1 MLRPFDIGHSRMPDL
16 FRTLLFVPGS
26 RPERFDNAAQSGAD
40 VIALDLED
48 AVPPPDKDAARRH
61 VIGYLAKPANAGA
74 RRFVRINSPKTAHG
88 IRDLAAL
95 LDAPAPADGVVV
107 PMVGTA
113 EEVRWVD
120 GLLGPRF
127 PDVKLVAVVETSQ
140 GLANAAAIAVASPRL
155 EALGFGA
162 ADFTAE
168 TGGEQTW
175 DGLLMARSQIAFA
188 AAGAGAG
195 IVAID
200 RVWLDLDDE
209 AGLMAETRRTAEL
222 GFRSKAAIH
231 PKQVAPI
238 HQALRPSEED
248 IARAQRIVAAFEAA
262 KGAVVTVD
270 GRMIDLP
277 LVTRARRTLAL
288 AGR

>member
-1 MLRPFDIGHSRMPDL
+1 
-16 FRTLLFVPGS
+16 
-26 RPERFDNAAQSGAD
+26 
-40 VIALDLED
+40 
-48 AVPPPDKDAARRH
+48 
-61 VIGYLAKPANAGA
+61 
-74 RRFVRINSPKTAHG
+74 
-88 IRDLAAL
+88 
-95 LDAPAPADGVVV
+95 
-107 PMVGTA
+107 MVGTV

-140 GLANAAAIAVASPRL
+140 GLANAAAIAAASPRL

-168 TGGEQTW
+168 NGGEQTW

-188 AAGAGAG
+188 AAGAG

-270 GRMIDLP
+270 GRMIDVP